1 MYVNVPWTDTV
12 TSADTGTPA
21 ILSSGGLPTLN
32 TGITAAEVRT
42 AIGAGTFSTGNGSL
56 LTNLIDVNVLV
67 ANHIDA
73 NAITAEKIASSSI
86 TAEELAI
93 SNSSSGSQ
101 GIYFSTTA
109 IEIRDANR
117 VRVKIGAL

>member
-1 MYVNVPWTDTV
+1 MSGTNAYVNVPWTDT
-12 TSADTGTPA
+12 DTNTTYGVA
-21 ILSSGGLPTLN
+21 SGGGL
-32 TGITAAEVRT
+32 
-42 AIGAGTFSTGNGSL
+42 AINSSNEFSIGGSGSL
-56 LTNLIDVNVLV
+56 ITNLLNVNQLV
-67 ANHIDA
+67 ANHISA
-73 NAITAEKIASSSI
+73 NAITAEKISAGSI

-109 IEIRDANR
+109 IEIRDASR